1 MMQAIVD
8 GYLVLLNFLRGGL
21 SDSAHT
27 DFGQVH
33 YGDIATARLLALA
46 VIIAIAVAALRRT
59 FWPRAHSRL
68 HSGHV
73 IDPAHTRRWWIRV
86 VHALPKLILGAAM
99 ALMVVAAAD
108 PFLPSTE
115 EFAGSTDSR
124 LRVDLIDV
132 SGSMGWEFPG
142 THASKAQIARDAYLK
157 FLEMRRGKNDRVSLW
172 LFSTYPYMVDDFVTD
187 DELYYFE
194 ASDAPYLMTQSL
206 DRAMIVPADKVRI
219 IPAEGDSNIIRPLQA
234 IIRQLDADQASSG
247 AVRRSPR
254 ALLVVTDGAVSE
266 LPEQELA
273 ELSRRDVVPY
283 IIYINATNPEFASML
298 RLEGPPPLV
307 DRIRDHGGDYFDTRD
322 PGSLA
327 KAYAAIDAREAVRYE
342 VRHRALRVPIH
353 DRFLV
358 ASLAL
363 LLLVIPAGMVA
374 ELFGGTYP

>member
-1 MMQAIVD
+1 MPK
-8 GYLVLLNFLRGGL
+8 LVLC
-21 SDSAHT
+21 A
-27 DFGQVH
+27 
-33 YGDIATARLLALA
+33 
-46 VIIAIAVAALRRT
+46 AVA
-59 FWPRAHSRL
+59 
-68 HSGHV
+68 
-73 IDPAHTRRWWIRV
+73 
-86 VHALPKLILGAAM
+86 
-99 ALMVVAAAD
+99 LMIGAAAD

-142 THASKAQIARDAYLK
+142 THASKAQVARDAYLK

-206 DRAMIVPADKVRI
+206 DRAMIVPAEKVRI

-234 IIRQLDADQASSG
+234 IIRQLDADEASSG
-247 AVRRSPR
+247 AVRRAPR
-254 ALLVVTDGAVSE
+254 ALLVVTDAAVSE

-273 ELSRRDVVPY
+273 ELSKRDVVPY
-283 IIYINATNPEFASML
+283 IIYINAINPQFASML

-307 DRIRDHGGDYFDTRD
+307 DQIRGHGGDYFDTRD

-327 KAYAAIDAREAVRYE
+327 RAYAAIDAREAVRYE